1 MGSSE
6 SKTLGVLKGF
16 TRTLRFVNAPRSERM
31 DSEAIEQAID
41 EELEKLS
48 LNLSDISDVDS
59 DGDTETEDDFDAS
72 NGKLENDL
80 PQSVLTYFEALHN
93 RVNTF
98 EQLILEDLDENDSAC
113 TDLSH
118 QNHFEN
124 LLNELDCNPEEDL
137 TELKERII
145 SDIEEHVA
153 YASDGSCLEDK
164 KPALHVNDET
174 ECDVYKETERQLI
187 YEWIE
192 LEEKLRKEEEQR
204 LAELEAEKEH
214 HLNFVREEEE
224 KRRRRL
230 EEFEEELRKIEKT
243 CLCEVSEDLGG
254 DSHTK
259 ESIRF
264 ELAKQQEV
272 IKKLEEQLE
281 EEKHAYE
288 EAQQEERR
296 KTEERRSGAATKLQ
310 AAFRGVLVRRWSKN
324 ELIKRKEEA
333 RRRQEETE
341 ERERRREREE
351 RMKRERE
358 EERKRMAAEEQHQR
372 EELER
377 RRVEYER
384 AKERE
389 RHRLERERKLEEQRR
404 REEEAKRT
412 EDERKRKEDEERRKR
427 MEEEE
432 KRRLDEQERKLKEEK
447 KKKELE
453 SKQMQKERKQLE
465 EKESKGEERE
475 VIKRNGETD
484 GWKMEQTGMRQK
496 ERRKGLEE
504 HRMCTECSVDEK
516 NRKTKNG
523 EERKKEELENK
534 QMQEERK
541 QLEEKE
547 SKGEDWKVKKRIEER
562 DGKTMEETRMREDE
576 REKRM
581 EEERTE
587 KEERTVEEEKR
598 KSKEGKGKKKKEQLE
613 SKVMQEEQ
621 RKNLA
626 DQQSTE
632 EEGKVIKRNENRD
645 GHELEERTREEQRK
659 GVLKDDA
666 EELDDQRCFIKTCS
680 KNTKK
685 TCEKGEK
692 EERNAELVPQPC
704 LSLSIKSPNDI
715 SARPKSSSYGHHQIC
730 SAVPIDNNIAT
741 MAPALHGAQL
751 EVKMYVE
758 KSEMDTRGRQCET
771 ANSNQNSA
779 QNTNSICLPDSTE
792 QKRLSWMMNCTPWS
806 KLSMQNKRKG
816 LTAPSRKRT
825 IRRPSLPIL
834 PPLPVD
840 TVLKSGPWSALRQVT
855 TVTLEDLPGCSLST
869 LSECTSLQSLTLRRC
884 GLQVLEGLEKCCEL
898 RHIDV
903 QENCITYVDLR
914 GLERLEVLL
923 LGRNQLTSIP
933 GLDSAV
939 NLTVLQLSH
948 NIISHISGLGSLK
961 RLHRLSVDHNQLIST
976 RGLSDAFTL
985 LYLDCSYNHLSHVE
999 GLEHC
1004 TLLNTLDLRGNSLTE
1019 LPVLK
1024 NHVLLRE
1031 LYLDDNSIAS
1041 LHGLDSCW
1049 LPLLR
1054 CLSVA
1059 QNNITQLPLLVDLL
1073 SLRTLDISHNCLSE
1087 LRNICLSLQGCTHLQ
1102 ELNLSDNPLQL
1113 ENNWRSSVL
1122 TEKPSLMKLNGVP
1135 TGASVE
1141 PSVGSTQLWS
1151 FQALCQAHQDQLD
1164 SILQRQSMEIG
1175 LAPSMLDA
1183 HLLARNHS
1191 TELLRLAEEQRYA
1204 HEYGDSCVSETATQE
1219 HTASSCLQD
1228 VSDGD
1233 LSKHESAQ
1241 LHPREQEI
1249 QSQRRAHLTE
1259 KVHKSHPEYPAADLP
1274 ADCVI
1279 GYINPPK
1286 KFREEQSGY
1295 SRRSIKAARMELKT
1309 MAAIVIQ
1316 RFWRKHRQSRQT
1328 GPSEPP
1334 AKANGRWSPQ
1344 QRVKSNEKSLEPLNK
1359 DYAATVIQAMW
1370 RGYALRRRLARAL
1383 ALTQIS
1389 EGDEAFEEVDVDEFI
1404 FDEESMES
1412 DWIALH
1418 SNASLSGL
1426 PPYLEQLLL
1435 PKPPLPLPELSTPVL
1450 PWKPKQAWTG
1460 SEVPVASEQSP
1471 STDPDIRAQSSP
1483 STVRHGALSERSE
1496 KILEE
1501 WGISSGS
1508 TALLMLKRAKKMKA
1522 RNQEQKKLL
1531 DPAVRRALFRNH
1543 SKQPVPIN
1551 NWKRPQPECR
1561 DDIKGG
1567 RAEVSVENALSGGP
1581 GRLQQ
1586 HRTCQWLHTQ
1596 AEQTQRSS
1604 DTSTSDRFL
1613 PEIDPDI
1620 LNGGRVQLVAGARN
1634 RESPDSAARLWS
1646 DATGFSPLCNQ
1657 HAHIRRHSVGHA
1669 KKEVPS
1675 PKRVTS
1681 APSRKER
1688 ISFRDNPVRLS
1699 EGWGGG
1705 KKRAKVNK

>member
-1 MGSSE
+1 M
-6 SKTLGVLKGF
+6 
-16 TRTLRFVNAPRSERM
+16 M

-48 LNLSDISDVDS
+48 LNLSDVSDVDS
-59 DGDTETEDDFDAS
+59 DGDTDTEDDFDAS
-72 NGKLENDL
+72 NRKLENDL
-80 PQSVLTYFEALHN
+80 PQSVLTYFEASHN

-98 EQLILEDLDENDSAC
+98 EQLILEDLDLDENDTAC
-113 TDLSH
+113 TELSH

-145 SDIEEHVA
+145 SEIEEHVA
-153 YASDGSCLEDK
+153 YPSDGSCLEDT
-164 KPALHVNDET
+164 KPALHMNDET
-174 ECDVYKETERQLI
+174 ECGVYKEAERQLI
-187 YEWIE
+187 YEWVE
-192 LEEKLRKEEEQR
+192 LEEKLKKEEEQR

-214 HLNFVREEEE
+214 HLNSVREEEE
-224 KRRRRL
+224 KRRCRL
-230 EEFEEELRKIEKT
+230 EEFEEELRKIENT
-243 CLCEVSEDLGG
+243 CLVSEDLGG
-254 DSHTK
+254 DSHIK
-259 ESIRF
+259 ERIQL

-281 EEKHAYE
+281 EEKRAYE

-296 KTEERRSGAATKLQ
+296 KTEEQRSGAATKLQ
-310 AAFRGVLVRRWSKN
+310 AALRGVLVRRWSKN
-324 ELIKRKEEA
+324 ELIKRKEEV
-333 RRRQEETE
+333 RRRQEEIE

-351 RMKRERE
+351 RMKKERE
-358 EERKRMAAEEQHQR
+358 EERKRVAAEEQHQK

-389 RHRLERERKLEEQRR
+389 RHRLEKERKLEEQRR
-404 REEEAKRT
+404 REEEAKRM
-412 EDERKRKEDEERRKR
+412 EDERKRKGDEERTKR
-427 MEEEE
+427 MEEERKE
-432 KRRLDEQERKLKEEK
+432 EERRRLEEEERKLKEEK
-447 KKKELE
+447 KKEELE

-465 EKESKGEERE
+465 EKESKGKEGEVIERDGWTMEER
-475 VIKRNGETD
+475 
-484 GWKMEQTGMRQK
+484 GMRQK
-496 ERRKGLEE
+496 EKRKGMEE
-504 HRMCTECSVDEK
+504 HRMCTESSVDDE
-516 NRKTKNG
+516 NRKRKDK
-523 EERKKEELENK
+523 EKKKEELESK
-534 QMQEERK
+534 QMQKERK

-547 SKGEDWKVKKRIEER
+547 SKEEDGKVKKRIEEK
-562 DGKTMEETRMREDE
+562 DEQTMEERRMREEE
-576 REKRM
+576 RGKRM

-587 KEERTVEEEKR
+587 EEERRVEEERR
-598 KSKEGKGKKKKEQLE
+598 KSKEGKSKKLEEEKKKKKEQLE
-613 SKVMQEEQ
+613 GKVMQEEQ

-626 DQQSTE
+626 EKQSEE
-632 EEGKVIKRNENRD
+632 EEGKVMKRNEKRD
-645 GHELEERTREEQRK
+645 GHELEERTREEHRK
-659 GVLKDDA
+659 SVLKEDGKG
-666 EELDDQRCFIKTCS
+666 LDDQRCFLKTGS

-685 TCEKGEK
+685 NSEKGGK
-692 EERNAELVPQPC
+692 EERSAELVPQPC
-704 LSLSIKSPNDI
+704 LSQSNKSPNGI
-715 SARPKSSSYGHHQIC
+715 SASPKSSSYGHHQIC
-730 SAVPIDNNIAT
+730 SADPTDNNIAL
-741 MAPALHGAQL
+741 MAPALDGAQL

-758 KSEMDTRGRQCET
+758 KSEMDTRGHPCET
-771 ANSNQNSA
+771 ASSIQNCA
-779 QNTNSICLPDSTE
+779 QNTRSICLPDSTE

-806 KLSMQNKRKG
+806 KLSMQTKRKG
-816 LTAPSRKRT
+816 LTAPSRKRA

-840 TVLKSGPWSALRQVT
+840 TVLKSGPWSTLRQVT
-855 TVTLEDLPGCSLST
+855 TVTLEDLPGFSLST
-869 LSECTSLQSLTLRRC
+869 LSECTSLQSLTLRCC
-884 GLQVLEGLEKCCEL
+884 GLQALEGLQQCSEL

-903 QENCITYVDLR
+903 QENCITYVDLG
-914 GLERLEVLL
+914 GLERLEFLM

-948 NIISHISGLGSLK
+948 NIISRISGLGSLK
-961 RLHRLSVDHNQLIST
+961 RLQRLSVDHNQLIST

-985 LYLDCSYNHLSHVE
+985 LYLDCSFNHLSHVE

-1004 TLLNTLDLRGNSLTE
+1004 ALLNTLDLRGNSLTE

-1031 LYLDDNSIAS
+1031 LYLDDNSISS

-1087 LRNICLSLQGCTHLQ
+1087 LRNVCLSLQGCARLQ

-1122 TEKPSLMKLNGVP
+1122 TAKPSLVKLNGDL

-1164 SILQRQSMEIG
+1164 SVLQRQSMEIS

-1183 HLLARNHS
+1183 QLLARNHG
-1191 TELLRLAEEQRYA
+1191 TELFRLAEEQRYA
-1204 HEYGDSCVSETATQE
+1204 HEYGDSSVSETAAQE
-1219 HTASSCLQD
+1219 PGASSCLHD

-1233 LSKHESAQ
+1233 LTKYESPQ
-1241 LHPREQEI
+1241 LHPGEQET
-1249 QSQRRAHLTE
+1249 QSQRRAHLTGI
-1259 KVHKSHPEYPAADLP
+1259 HKSHPEHQAADLP
-1274 ADCVI
+1274 ADCVV
-1279 GYINPPK
+1279 GCINPLK

-1295 SRRSIKAARMELKT
+1295 SRHTIKAARMDLKT

-1316 RFWRKHRQSRQT
+1316 RFWRKHRQSRRT

-1344 QRVKSNEKSLEPLNK
+1344 QRAKSNEKSLKPLNK
-1359 DYAATVIQAMW
+1359 DYAATVIQAVW

-1383 ALTQIS
+1383 ALAQIS

-1404 FDEESMES
+1404 FDEEAMES

-1418 SNASLSGL
+1418 SDASLSGL

-1435 PKPPLPLPELSTPVL
+1435 PKPRLLLPELSTPVL

-1460 SEVPVASEQSP
+1460 SEVAVASEQSP
-1471 STDPDIRAQSSP
+1471 DPDIRMQSPP
-1483 STVRHGALSERSE
+1483 STRGRGALSERSE

-1501 WGISSGS
+1501 WGISCGS

-1531 DPAVRRALFRNH
+1531 DPAVRLALFRNN

-1551 NWKRPQPECR
+1551 IRKRPQPECK
-1561 DDIKGG
+1561 DDIKAG

-1586 HRTCQWLHTQ
+1586 HRTYQWLHTQ

-1604 DTSTSDRFL
+1604 DSSTSDRFL

-1620 LNGGRVQLVAGARN
+1620 LNGGRVQLVAGARY

-1657 HAHIRRHSVGHA
+1657 HAHVRRHSVGHA

-1699 EGWGGG
+1699 GGWGGG

>member
-1 MGSSE
+1 
-6 SKTLGVLKGF
+6 
-16 TRTLRFVNAPRSERM
+16 M

-41 EELEKLS
+41 EELGKLS
-48 LNLSDISDVDS
+48 LNLSDVSDVDS
-59 DGDTETEDDFDAS
+59 DGDTETEDNFDAY
-72 NGKLENDL
+72 NEKLENDL
-80 PQSVLTYFEALHN
+80 PQSVLTYFEASHN

-118 QNHFEN
+118 QNRFEN

-145 SDIEEHVA
+145 SEIEEHVA
-153 YASDGSCLEDK
+153 YASDGSCLEDT
-164 KPALHVNDET
+164 KPALHDDVNDET
-174 ECDVYKETERQLI
+174 ECGVYKETERQLI

-214 HLNFVREEEE
+214 HLNSVREEEE

-230 EEFEEELRKIEKT
+230 EEFEEDLRKIEKT

-259 ESIRF
+259 ENIEF

-281 EEKHAYE
+281 EEKRAYE

-296 KTEERRSGAATKLQ
+296 KTEERCSGAATKLQ
-310 AAFRGVLVRRWSKN
+310 AALRGVLVRRWSKN

-333 RRRQEETE
+333 RRRQEETQ
-341 ERERRREREE
+341 ERERRREKEE

-358 EERKRMAAEEQHQR
+358 EERRRVATEEQHQK

-404 REEEAKRT
+404 REEVTKRM

-427 MEEEE
+427 MEEEQKEEE
-432 KRRLDEQERKLKEEK
+432 KRRLEEEERKLKEEK

-465 EKESKGEERE
+465 ENESKEEERE
-475 VIKRNGETD
+475 VIQRNGETD
-484 GWKMEQTGMRQK
+484 GWKMEETGMRQN
-496 ERRKGLEE
+496 ERRKGMEE
-504 HRMCTECSVDEK
+504 HRMCTESSVDDK
-516 NRKTKNG
+516 NRKTKDGG
-523 EERKKEELENK
+523 EKKKEELESK
-534 QMQEERK
+534 QVQKEKK
-541 QLEEKE
+541 QLEENE
-547 SKGEDWKVKKRIEER
+547 SKWEDGKVKKRIEER
-562 DGKTMEETRMREDE
+562 DGKTVGERRMREDE
-576 REKRM
+576 KGKRM

-587 KEERTVEEEKR
+587 EEERKVEEERR
-598 KSKEGKGKKKKEQLE
+598 KSKDGKSKTLEEKKKKKEQLE
-613 SKVMQEEQ
+613 SRVMKEEL
-621 RKNLA
+621 RENLA
-626 DQQSTE
+626 EQQSKE

-645 GHELEERTREEQRK
+645 GHKLEVRTREEKMK

-666 EELDDQRCFIKTCS
+666 EELDDQWCFLKTGS

-685 TCEKGEK
+685 NCEKGEK
-692 EERNAELVPQPC
+692 EERSAELVPQPC
-704 LSLSIKSPNDI
+704 LSQSVKSPNGI
-715 SARPKSSSYGHHQIC
+715 SASPKSSSHGHHQIC

-741 MAPALHGAQL
+741 MAPASHRAQL
-751 EVKMYVE
+751 EVKMHVE
-758 KSEMDTRGRQCET
+758 KSEMDTRGRQCDT

-779 QNTNSICLPDSTE
+779 QNTSSICLPDSTE
-792 QKRLSWMMNCTPWS
+792 HKRLSWMMNCTPWS

-840 TVLKSGPWSALRQVT
+840 TVLKPGPWSTLRQVT

-884 GLQVLEGLEKCCEL
+884 GLQVLEGLQDCCEL

-914 GLERLEVLL
+914 GLEALEVLL

-948 NIISHISGLGSLK
+948 NIISRISGLGSLK

-985 LYLDCSYNHLSHVE
+985 LYLDCSYNHLSLVE

-1031 LYLDDNSIAS
+1031 LYLDDNSISS

-1073 SLRTLDISHNCLSE
+1073 SLRALDISHNCLSE

-1122 TEKPSLMKLNGVP
+1122 TAKPSLMKLNGVL
-1135 TGASVE
+1135 TGTAVE

-1164 SILQRQSMEIG
+1164 SILQRQSMEIS

-1204 HEYGDSCVSETATQE
+1204 HEYGDSSVSETAAQE
-1219 HTASSCLQD
+1219 HAASSCLQD

-1233 LSKHESAQ
+1233 LTKHESAQ
-1241 LHPREQEI
+1241 LHPGEQET
-1249 QSQRRAHLTE
+1249 QSQRRAHLTG
-1259 KVHKSHPEYPAADLP
+1259 KVHKSHSEDPAADVP
-1274 ADCVI
+1274 AVCVV

-1286 KFREEQSGY
+1286 KLREEQSGY
-1295 SRRSIKAARMELKT
+1295 SRRTIKAARMELKT

-1316 RFWRKHRQSRQT
+1316 RFWRKHRQSGQT

-1344 QRVKSNEKSLEPLNK
+1344 QRVKSNEKSLEPLKK
-1359 DYAATVIQAMW
+1359 DYAATVIQAVW

-1404 FDEESMES
+1404 YDEEAMES

-1435 PKPPLPLPELSTPVL
+1435 PKPPLLLPELSTPVL

-1471 STDPDIRAQSSP
+1471 LTDPDIRTQPSP
-1483 STVRHGALSERSE
+1483 STLRHGALSERSE

-1531 DPAVRRALFRNH
+1531 DPAVHLALFRNH

-1551 NWKRPQPECR
+1551 IRKKRPQPECR
-1561 DDIKGG
+1561 DDIKAG
-1567 RAEVSVENALSGGP
+1567 RAEVSVENTLSGGP

-1586 HRTCQWLHTQ
+1586 HRTYQWLHTQ
-1596 AEQTQRSS
+1596 AEQTFRSC

-1620 LNGGRVQLVAGARN
+1620 LNGGRVQLVAGARH

-1646 DATGFSPLCNQ
+1646 DATGFSPL
-1657 HAHIRRHSVGHA
+1657 AHIRRHSVGHA

-1675 PKRVTS
+1675 PKRVIS